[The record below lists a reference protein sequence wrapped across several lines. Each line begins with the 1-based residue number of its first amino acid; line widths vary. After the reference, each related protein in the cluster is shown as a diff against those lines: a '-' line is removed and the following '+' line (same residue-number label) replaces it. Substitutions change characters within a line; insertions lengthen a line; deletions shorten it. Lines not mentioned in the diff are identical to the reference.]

1 MQIFN
6 TCSLSYSIGVL
17 WCKICRHC
25 RLRRITGFRDQNV
38 RQYYEQQSLSTL
50 ILIFLLVGSLRIQ
63 IILSLINVSCQ
74 LLVAHLTHNNSH
86 KNGCKSRMRICK
98 LTNIIALIVLMIIG
112 FTKDDKSKDSQD
124 YLLLPSLKL
133 SKLSKEKLKM
143 PADAEFPVPCFG
155 SLLPASIVLSQL
167 SPKIMRIWQ
176 LPLLW
181 YHWKDRW
188 SSHLDSCWLNILF
201 YAVHNFSLFVHHCC
215 KILTRNTWMNSLT

>member
-6 TCSLSYSIGVL
+6 SCSLSYSIGVL

-50 ILIFLLVGSLRIQ
+50 ILILLLVGSLSIQ

-112 FTKDDKSKDSQD
+112 
-124 YLLLPSLKL
+124 LPRMTSPRTARIIFFLRAWNYPNYQKRCQL
-133 SKLSKEKLKM
+133 MLNFQCL
-143 PADAEFPVPCFG
+143 ALVVCC
-155 SLLPASIVLSQL
+155 LPQL
-167 SPKIMRIWQ
+167 FCPSC
-176 LPLLW
+176 
-181 YHWKDRW
+181 
-188 SSHLDSCWLNILF
+188 HL
-201 YAVHNFSLFVHHCC
+201 
-215 KILTRNTWMNSLT
+215 R